1 MVIVVDLLLPWRAEL
16 SWKRVSR
23 ASIAR
28 IKVRKDFFFPP
39 VGDEQ
44 LVSGATEEVKECAS
58 T

>member
-1 MVIVVDLLLPWRAEL
+1 MVIVVDLLLPWCAEL
-16 SWKRVSR
+16 LWKRVSR
-23 ASIAR
+23 ASIA